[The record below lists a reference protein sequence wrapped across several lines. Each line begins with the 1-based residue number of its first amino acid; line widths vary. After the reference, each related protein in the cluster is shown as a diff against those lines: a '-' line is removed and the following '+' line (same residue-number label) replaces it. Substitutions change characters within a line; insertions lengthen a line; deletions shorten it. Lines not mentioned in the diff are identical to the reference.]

1 VRLIPF
7 FVAIVGMPSI
17 TFLLC
22 MAENSSNIFK
32 LQWCNRLNLNQ
43 IKVEY
48 VVSFSDALFAFSI
61 TFMALSIQIPTF
73 SSNIA
78 DSELTR
84 RLGQLLV
91 PNIIHYIVSFMV
103 VGMYWISYHRI
114 FEHIRRA
121 DITLVWINMLF
132 LLFIA
137 LVGYFTGLLTTYD
150 THRIVVISF
159 SGIMAATGF
168 VLCLIWG
175 YATHN
180 RRLVDEDNQ
189 DHLIRYFLNRTFV
202 TPLIFLTSIGISFI
216 NIQAAQYFWVLI
228 LPANFIIYMKHIP
241 HLHRL

>member
-1 VRLIPF
+1 MPIVAFFTLYVRKF
-7 FVAIVGMPSI
+7 FKYVQAPVVH
-17 TFLLC
+17 
-22 MAENSSNIFK
+22 
-32 LQWCNRLNLNQ
+32 RLNLNQ

-48 VVSFSDALFAFSI
+48 VISFSDALFAFSI

-78 DSELTR
+78 DSELTK
-84 RLGQLLV
+84 RLGQLLI
-91 PNIIHYIVSFMV
+91 PNIIHYVVSFMV

-121 DITLVWINMLF
+121 DITLVWINLLF

-150 THRIVVISF
+150 THRIVVVSF

-180 RRLVDEDNQ
+180 RRLVNQ
-189 DHLIRYFLNRTFV
+189 DIHLIRCAA
-202 TPLIFLTSIGISFI
+202 SIHG
-216 NIQAAQYFWVLI
+216 
-228 LPANFIIYMKHIP
+228 
-241 HLHRL
+241 